1 MLLGTPNPL
10 AVLKQLRNYGD
21 TLLFTSLSPE
31 QDKKLKAVLASK

>member
-21 TLLFTSLSPE
+21 TLLFTSLSAE